1 MIELAWKIAE
11 YAISFNIF
19 SRRETVWTEVNY
31 IQPDIEEICKEQGS
45 KESSVNHSSTGDKV
59 QP

>member
-11 YAISFNIF
+11 YAISLNIF

-31 IQPDIEEICKEQGS
+31 IQPDIEEICKEQGR
-45 KESSVNHSSTGDKV
+45 KES
-59 QP
+59 

>member
-1 MIELAWKIAE
+1 MIKLAWKIAE
-11 YAISFNIF
+11 YAISLNIF

-45 KESSVNHSSTGDKV
+45 KES
-59 QP
+59 